1 MRRAAFVLC
10 LPAFLAPALL
20 ARAES
25 GAALAPPPLLG
36 AAAAFYDGGGAVRAA
51 QLPRMYDRSEG
62 RADLGA
68 SAGASIQLG
77 VIGPRPS
84 GAGERLRRSEEA
96 ERALLVEVP
105 GIPPPPE
112 YQRTFRRLEARPEKT
127 DRYNELILRYADR
140 YGLDPRLV
148 KAVIA
153 AESEFYRKA
162 VSPAGALG
170 LMQLMPRTA
179 REMGVARRMLF
190 DPESNIRAGAAY
202 LSQLFA
208 RVLRAEGVRSPDAL
222 RAPMWAVQRVLAAY
236 NAGPRYLYRE
246 RCPRQIRDYVRKVLL
261 YYRSKVSEFRSEMG
275 DWLTRSRE
283 ERTA

>member
-1 MRRAAFVLC
+1 MRRTAFVLC

-25 GAALAPPPLLG
+25 GAASAPPLLG
-36 AAAAFYDGGGAVRAA
+36 AAAAFYDGGGAVRAS
-51 QLPRMYDRSEG
+51 QLPRMFDRAEA
-62 RADLGA
+62 RADLNGA
-68 SAGASIQLG
+68 AGVDIRLG
-77 VIGPRPS
+77 VIGPRPIG
-84 GAGERLRRSEEA
+84 GAERLRRFEET
-96 ERALLVEVP
+96 ERPLLVDLP
-105 GIPPPPE
+105 TLPPPPE
-112 YQRTFRRLEARPEKT
+112 YQRTFRRLEARPKKT

-179 REMGVARRMLF
+179 REMGVSRGMLF

-202 LSQLFA
+202 LAQLFS
-208 RVLRAEGVRSPDAL
+208 RVLRAERVRCTAAL
-222 RAPMWAVQRVLAAY
+222 RAPMWVVQRVLAAY
-236 NAGPRYLYRE
+236 NAGPRFLYRE
-246 RCPRQIRDYVRKVLL
+246 RCPRQIRDYIRKVLL
-261 YYRSKVSEFRSEMG
+261 YYRSKVSEFATEMG
-275 DWLTRSRE
+275 DWISRASE
-283 ERTA
+283 ERTV